1 MKLLSLVALSLSFL
15 SAATGAPLSEGGRLA
30 KRQNRGVNE
39 LLSYISQLFTVDILM
54 KDSALM
60 IGVGEKAFALMAGYS
75 TSEDDLEEGRC
86 GDVVVIFARGTTEP
100 GNVGALAGPPLF
112 DALRQS
118 MGVAGKTVAV
128 QGVEYPA
135 SFTGYLQGGDKAGSR
150 QMAALVTR
158 AFQQCPSSKI
168 VMSGYSQGGQVVH
181 NAAKLLPAATM
192 ANVSSVIIFGD
203 PLGTDSKYPVQGA
216 SPNKVLVT
224 CHLGDNICVNG
235 DLILL
240 PHLTYLEDANTAAA
254 FILARAET

>member
-1 MKLLSLVALSLSFL
+1 MKLLSLVALSLSLL
-15 SAATGAPLSEGGRLA
+15 SAATGAPLAEGGRLA

-39 LLSYISQLFTVDILM
+39 LLGYISQLFTVDILM
-54 KDSALM
+54 KDSALV

-112 DALRQS
+112 EALRQS
-118 MGVAGKTVAV
+118 MGTAGKTVAV

-150 QMAALVTR
+150 QMATMVTR

-192 ANVSSVIIFGD
+192 ANVSSVVIFGD
-203 PLGTDSKYPVQGA
+203 PYSKYPVQGA